1 MAVTLYGI
9 RSCDT
14 VKKAR
19 AWLEAHA
26 IEHTFVDYKT
36 KGVEPAR
43 LKAWMRAAGWQVLF
57 NRNGITFRGL
67 PEAQKEDINEQKAFA
82 LMREKPSIIKR
93 PVLELGEQVVVGFK
107 PDTYASLFGK

>member
-19 AWLEAHA
+19 AWLEAHGV
-26 IEHTFVDYKT
+26 EHTFVDYKA

-43 LKAWMRAAGWQVLF
+43 LKAWARAAGWQVLF

-67 PEAQKEDINEQKAFA
+67 PEAQKEGIDEQKALA
-82 LMREKPSIIKR
+82 LMTEKPSIIKR
-93 PVLELGEQVVVGFK
+93 PVLETGDRVVVGFK
-107 PDTYASLFGK
+107 PETYAGLFRR